1 MKHVPVGIIGVVQ
14 VTEGAVETP
23 EREGEAALEAE
34 DKVGQLQ
41 KQLQDAMRQK
51 SESERIAADYLN
63 RLQRLQADMENIQK
77 ITKRQLET
85 VTSQASERLLL
96 KLLPSLDALRQA
108 VKIANSNDSLP
119 RDEIAVGLKMLQEQL
134 SEVLETEGL
143 HEIPAEG
150 ESLDPELHEVVSY
163 VETDEKPENTVLE
176 EIRKGY
182 KLNGKVIRPSLVV
195 VSKKPRRPEQTEAEG
210 G

>member
-1 MKHVPVGIIGVVQ
+1 
-14 VTEGAVETP
+14 VTEAVKSP
-23 EREGEAALEAE
+23 EGEATSEREPEQPE
-34 DKVGQLQ
+34 DEVGQLQ
-41 KQLQDAMRQK
+41 KQLQDAMLQK
-51 SESERIAADYLN
+51 AESERKAADYLN
-63 RLQRLQADMENIQK
+63 RLKRLQADMENIQK

-85 VTSQASERLLL
+85 VTSQASERLLR

-119 RDEIAVGLKMLQEQL
+119 RDEIAMGLKMLQEQL
-134 SEVLETEGL
+134 SHILDTEGL
-143 HEIPAEG
+143 EEIPAEG
-150 ESLDPELHEVVSY
+150 ERLDPEVHEVVSY

-176 EIRKGY
+176 EVRRGY

-195 VSKKPRRPEQTEAEG
+195 VSRKPKQPEPTEAEG

>member
-1 MKHVPVGIIGVVQ
+1 M
-14 VTEGAVETP
+14 TEAVKSP
-23 EREGEAALEAE
+23 EGEATSEREPEQPE
-34 DKVGQLQ
+34 DEVGQLQ
-41 KQLQDAMRQK
+41 KQLQDAMLQK
-51 SESERIAADYLN
+51 AESERKAADYLN
-63 RLQRLQADMENIQK
+63 RLKRLQADMENIQK

-85 VTSQASERLLL
+85 VTSQASERLLR

-119 RDEIAVGLKMLQEQL
+119 RDEIAMGLKMLQEQL
-134 SEVLETEGL
+134 SHILDTEGL
-143 HEIPAEG
+143 EEIPAEG
-150 ESLDPELHEVVSY
+150 ERLDPEVHEVVSY

-176 EIRKGY
+176 EVRRGY

-195 VSKKPRRPEQTEAEG
+195 VSRKPKQPEPTEAEG

>member
-1 MKHVPVGIIGVVQ
+1 M
-14 VTEGAVETP
+14 TEAVKTP
-23 EREGEAALEAE
+23 EGEATSERESEQPE
-34 DKVGQLQ
+34 DEVGQLQ
-41 KQLQDAMRQK
+41 KQLQDAMLQK
-51 SESERIAADYLN
+51 AESERKAADYLN
-63 RLQRLQADMENIQK
+63 RLKRMQADMENIQK

-85 VTSQASERLLL
+85 VTSQASERLLR

-119 RDEIAVGLKMLQEQL
+119 RDEIAMGLKMLQEQL

-143 HEIPAEG
+143 EEIPAEG
-150 ESLDPELHEVVSY
+150 ERLDPEVHEVVSY
-163 VETDEKPENTVLE
+163 VETEEKPENTVLE
-176 EIRKGY
+176 EVRRGY

-195 VSKKPRRPEQTEAEG
+195 VSRKPRQPEPTEAEG

>member
-1 MKHVPVGIIGVVQ
+1 
-14 VTEGAVETP
+14 VTDGAVTNP
-23 EREGEAALEAE
+23 EGETEEEVERQPQQPKKSVEL
-34 DKVGQLQ
+34 LQ
-41 KQLQDAMRQK
+41 KQLQDVMREKAESDKKAAEYLYKLQK
-51 SESERIAADYLN
+51 
-63 RLQRLQADMENIQK
+63 LQADMENIQK

-134 SEVLETEGL
+134 AQVLESEGL
-143 HEIPAEG
+143 EEIRAEG

-163 VETDEKPENTVLE
+163 IETNEKPENTVLE
-176 EIRKGY
+176 EVRKGY
-182 KLNGKVIRPSLVV
+182 TLNGKVIRTSLVV
-195 VSKKPRRPEQTEAEG
+195 VSKKPGRPERTEAENG
-210 G
+210 

>member
-1 MKHVPVGIIGVVQ
+1 MS
-14 VTEGAVETP
+14 EGAVKTP
-23 EREGEAALEAE
+23 EGEELERKPE
-34 DKVGQLQ
+34 RPKDKVGQLQ
-41 KQLQDAMRQK
+41 KQLQDAMSQK
-51 SESERIAADYLN
+51 AESERKAADYLD
-63 RLQRLQADMENIQK
+63 RLKRLQADMENIQK

-119 RDEIAVGLKMLQEQL
+119 RDEIAMGLKMLQEQL
-134 SEVLETEGL
+134 SQVLETEGL
-143 HEIPAEG
+143 EEIPAEG
-150 ESLDPELHEVVSY
+150 EPLDPDLHEVVSY

-176 EIRKGY
+176 EVRRGY

-195 VSKKPRRPEQTEAEG
+195 VSKKPRGLEPTEAEG

>member
-1 MKHVPVGIIGVVQ
+1 M
-14 VTEGAVETP
+14 TEEEVKSRD
-23 EREGEAALEAE
+23 REGEEQAVTESE
-34 DKVGQLQ
+34 EPKNKVGQLQ
-41 KQLQDAMRQK
+41 KELRDAKLQKA
-51 SESERIAADYLN
+51 ESEKKAAEYLD
-63 RLQRLQADMENIQK
+63 RLKRMQADMENIQK

-119 RDEIAVGLKMLQEQL
+119 RDEIAMGLKMLQEQL
-134 SEVLETEGL
+134 SQVLETEGL
-143 HEIPAEG
+143 EEIPAEG
-150 ESLDPELHEVVSY
+150 EPLDPDLHEVVSY

-176 EIRKGY
+176 EVRRGY

-195 VSKKPRRPEQTEAEG
+195 VSKKPRRLEPTEAEG

>member
-1 MKHVPVGIIGVVQ
+1 MVPGVS
-14 VTEGAVETP
+14 EGAVTEP
-23 EREGEAALEAE
+23 ERGSEVPPQPGPEKSKDEVGE
-34 DKVGQLQ
+34 LQ

-51 SESERIAADYLN
+51 AEIEKKAADYLD
-63 RLQRLQADMENIQK
+63 RLKRLQADMENIQK

-108 VKIANSNDSLP
+108 VKIASSNDSLP

-134 SEVLETEGL
+134 SQVLETEGL
-143 HEIPAEG
+143 EEIPAEG
-150 ESLDPELHEVVSY
+150 ELLDPELHEVVSFA
-163 VETDEKPENTVLE
+163 ETDEKPENRVLE
-176 EIRKGY
+176 EVRRGY

-195 VSKKPRRPEQTEAEG
+195 VSKKPKRPEPAEAEG